1 MRLLQEHR
9 IDDLQQLFDY
19 KKEVNERI
27 FEVRAEL
34 KKLRTSNGSEV
45 PRRDMLKDELK
56 QLRYQIILCERII
69 HRNQQMKEK
78 LQAVRKEEQQKKRK
92 EWIK

>member
-1 MRLLQEHR
+1 M
-9 IDDLQQLFDY
+9 
-19 KKEVNERI
+19 NEKI
-27 FEVRAEL
+27 FEVRAEM
-34 KKLRTSNGSEV
+34 KKLRTSNGDEV

-69 HRNQQMKEK
+69 LRNQRMKEK